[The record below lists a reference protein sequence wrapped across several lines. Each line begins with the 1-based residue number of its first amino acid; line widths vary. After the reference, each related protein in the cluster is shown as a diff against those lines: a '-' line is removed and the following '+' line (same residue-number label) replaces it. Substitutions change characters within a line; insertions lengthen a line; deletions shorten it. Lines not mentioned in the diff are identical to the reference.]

1 MGMDHNDGFKHLKIL
16 MTTTPMLAEY
26 LLNSLTMLSTDASLF
41 GQEAVIM
48 QKHSL
53 DSHWR
58 LVAYVSKALTAAKQ
72 KYTQIEKEAWAI
84 CWDCEK
90 FNYRMTGREFIV
102 KTDHKPLGSVL
113 GSKELAVYAEI

>member
-1 MGMDHNDGFKHLKIL
+1 MGMEHNDGFKHLKIL

-26 LLNSLTMLSTDASLF
+26 LLNSLTMLSTDASFF

-48 QKHSL
+48 QKHSP

-72 KYTQIEKEAWAI
+72 KYIQIKKRHGLSVE
-84 CWDCEK
+84 
-90 FNYRMTGREFIV
+90 IV
-102 KTDHKPLGSVL
+102 RNSIT
-113 GSKELAVYAEI
+113 A